1 MYAEKEQWFLF
12 ILFGVI
18 TIVSVNVW
26 AAKRDAKLFR
36 ELERLERVEQ
46 YEQEQYKQLPV
57 IPFTNEQ

>member
-36 ELERLERVEQ
+36 ELERIEI
-46 YEQEQYKQLPV
+46 QEQIKTPVYKQLPV
-57 IPFTNEQ
+57 IPFTN

>member
-36 ELERLERVEQ
+36 ELERLEQLEQ
-46 YEQEQYKQLPV
+46 IKKPVYKQLPV
-57 IPFTNEQ
+57 IPFTN

>member
-26 AAKRDAKLFR
+26 AAKRDIKLF
-36 ELERLERVEQ
+36 
-46 YEQEQYKQLPV
+46 QEMEKQEIVYKQLPV
-57 IPFTNEQ
+57 IPFTN